1 MYHTVLGLKLKGV
14 FCKQLPY
21 LPIVFQPI
29 LLLPGCHT
37 NTDTHADANAITEQ
51 LSFGWLV
58 GRLVG
63 RSVGQS
69 VGRSVGWSVS
79 RSVSRLAY
87 LMLQGHEDIDGY
99 NLFMSLQAF

>member
-21 LPIVFQPI
+21 FPIVFQPI

>member
-21 LPIVFQPI
+21 LPILFQRI

-37 NTDTHADANAITEQ
+37 NTDTHADDNAITEQ
-51 LSFGWLV
+51 LSV

-63 RSVGQS
+63 
-69 VGRSVGWSVS
+69 

-87 LMLQGHEDIDGY
+87 LMLQGHEDIDG
-99 NLFMSLQAF
+99 